1 MRRLLFAALLLVLPL
16 AALGQSS
23 DRDAVLGADGTL
35 FAIESAPSYDYPS
48 TNAESSRL
56 LALTVQKQ
64 NTSPRTVFVPESL
77 QSGSNTS
84 PTLAYDS
91 ESDTLFIF
99 WERGLNN
106 NHTSELLLTSY
117 QNGKFNQ
124 ASTIESADFHWCH
137 NLRVGVTRKVQVS
150 DASDQKSMV
159 SGLTVHAIW
168 WDYNPHGEVAR
179 YAMLPIEKGA
189 VDVAEI
195 IKKDLAQF
203 FTAREMMP
211 TGPVDPQADD
221 EVLRHPQMFE
231 STNHE
236 TVDIVFG
243 DIPSTSLRRI
253 TVRVGVNGG
262 RIRVPLGVRGGPIGA
277 PRFKADSNS
286 RISSISTP
294 GSDKMVFY
302 TVDDAAVRYVAY
314 SSNGGWSTAR
324 SIALNEKVSATSA
337 VEVIRRM
344 VWDADE

>member
-1 MRRLLFAALLLVLPL
+1 MKRLLFAAALLVVLPL
-16 AALGQSS
+16 TALGQAS
-23 DRDAVLGADGTL
+23 DRDAILGADGTL
-35 FAIESAPSYDYPS
+35 FTIESAPSYDYP
-48 TNAESSRL
+48 NVKADSSRL

-64 NTSPRTVFVPESL
+64 GGSPKTVFVPESL
-77 QSGSNTS
+77 QSGSNST

-91 ESDTLFIF
+91 ESDTLFVF

-137 NLRVGVTRKVQVS
+137 NLRVGVTRKVQVEA
-150 DASDQKSMV
+150 DGQKTMV
-159 SGLTVHAIW
+159 PGLTVHATW

-189 VDVAEI
+189 VDVGNI
-195 IKKDLAQF
+195 IKQDISNF
-203 FTAREMMP
+203 FNSREMMP
-211 TGPVDPQADD
+211 TGSVDPQLDE
-221 EVLRHPQMFE
+221 EVLRHPQLFE
-231 STNHE
+231 SANHE

-243 DIPSTSLRRI
+243 DIPSAVLRRV

-262 RIRVPLGVRGGPIGA
+262 RLRVPLGVRGGSIGA
-277 PRFKADSNS
+277 PRLKSDANS
-286 RISSISTP
+286 RISGISTP
-294 GSDKMVFY
+294 GSDKMVLY
-302 TVDDAAVRYVAY
+302 ATDDTAVRYVTY
-314 SSNGGWSTAR
+314 SSSGWSAVRTITLNDKVTA
-324 SIALNEKVSATSA
+324 ASA